1 MSTINLRALLSH
13 IAEQLNSATD
23 PDDLCIRVGQLVEQI
38 GAALD
43 QPAAAG
49 PTAADFH
56 AWWRERAHAGTAPS
70 PYLEQTAMKW
80 AAFCLD
86 RWGRPA
92 AVPVP
97 VSERLPGEADCCGN
111 PRNGEGRWCWGRVR
125 VAGPAETPVVWRL
138 MRIDC
143 LIDEAVEWLPWWAL
157 PLPQPR
163 PPEQQP

>member
-1 MSTINLRALLSH
+1 MSTDFRALC
-13 IAEQLNSATD
+13 AELLPALIEY
-23 PDDLCIRVGQLVEQI
+23 DDANPYHDHHVLIRRAET
-38 GAALD
+38 ALD
-43 QPAAAG
+43 QPLAAG
-49 PTAADFH
+49 PNEDDFH
-56 AWWRERAHAGTAPS
+56 AWWRERWPGAGASRP